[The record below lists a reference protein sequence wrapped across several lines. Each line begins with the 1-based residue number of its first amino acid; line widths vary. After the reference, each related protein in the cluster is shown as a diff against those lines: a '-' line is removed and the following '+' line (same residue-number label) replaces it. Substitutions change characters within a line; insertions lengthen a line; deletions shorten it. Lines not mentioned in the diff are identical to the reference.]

1 MMDGIAFHT
10 PDEDG
15 NAPLICRR
23 IALPSF
29 LWPHFNGAFGALIE
43 ETNWYQFGDMPIE
56 DVVQAFM
63 DAYDNMI
70 EGCMLGSVVSFAVD
84 KLPKNVL
91 LCDGSNY
98 PKWDY
103 PELWDVLHPSLK
115 QTGID
120 RFNVPDLRQR
130 FVIGEEEKVN
140 AMFDVGLKAEIAHAD
155 NDMPK
160 PYVLRYGIIA
170 K

>member
-1 MMDGIAFHT
+1 MADGIAFHT
-10 PDEDG
+10 PDDDG

-70 EGCMLGSVVSFAVD
+70 EGCMVGSVIAFATAD
-84 KLPKNVL
+84 LPDNVL
-91 LCDGSNY
+91 LCDGDTHRLSDF
-98 PKWDY
+98 PA
-103 PELWDVLHPSLK
+103 LAAVIHPSLLTMK
-115 QTGID
+115 NYFVT
-120 RFNVPDLRQR
+120 PDLRER
-130 FVIGEEEKVN
+130 FVVGESKNVN
-140 AMFDVGLKAEIAHAD
+140 NMFDVGLNAEIAHAG
-155 NDMPK
+155 NNQPF
-160 PYVLRYGIIA
+160 PYVLRYGLVA